1 MVMIAALFLPK
12 NFTGKSE
19 KIVTVTNKEVIEQ
32 KNNKKIPVLLKGRVD
47 GYSKKENGS
56 STGTIATFHTK
67 NDKAINRKSKK
78 NI

>member
-19 KIVTVTNKEVIEQ
+19 KPVTTKEKPMVVQ

-47 GYSKKENGS
+47 GYSKKEDSG
-56 STGTIATFHTK
+56 STGTIATFHTQ